1 MKQRIELGIYTN
13 NTTLGS
19 TISVDDVYNFAKEQN
34 MAAIAVTD
42 LNSVQSFPEFGN
54 WKNRQYGIKP
64 IFGAKIVHSDYHS
77 DYFNISTVLVKNQ
90 VGLKNLYHIMSELK
104 HKGKGLYSPIS
115 IMEKYHEG
123 LLFGYCEI
131 DGPAY
136 ISYFYKDFEYY
147 GCYNDFFDY
156 FEIKNYY
163 DNDYE
168 RDANKQIVAL
178 AKKINKPVVAVSDVR
193 YIEKEDEICIKI
205 LQNKGNVEV
214 EHTKNSYLRTT
225 EEMLNEFSY
234 LGEDVNDVVIEN
246 THKIADMIDDVEL
259 FPFPLKYN
267 MLDNAYD
274 IVKQMCY
281 DFIADKYGDNPP
293 KEVTERLETELYLS
307 TVIDFADVLLLSANM
322 VRAVKEHNEQVIPRG
337 SVASSFISFCLGITE
352 INPLPPHYYCPNCKR
367 IEWANSVHSG
377 YDLPTLFCTCGGK
390 MIGDG
395 QNICYQSFLG
405 YKGDK
410 VPDIDLNFSQTGKEI
425 VIDSLKN
432 KILNESQLVWG
443 GCTES
448 IANEHNSFDIETCI
462 EEYQKNTGEFFPK
475 KMKQNIISK
484 TECTKFG
491 DDIVEGTL
499 MIIPKNKE
507 ILDFTPVMENEYGG
521 LPVTHY
527 DFYDL
532 RDSIY
537 QCDIYAFP
545 FVERLKLLEKKTGM
559 SILDIPLNGKELIEL
574 INKDDLSGVKCFEE
588 YDVLNAIKST
598 PINNF
603 TDLTK
608 LLGLYFR
615 TGEMHDNV
623 EQVIKNGTARLCEIP
638 AYREDIYFDLLNRGM
653 DKKKAFYYMDM
664 VRKGLFAKCESTDDL
679 VKEFERDLTGAG
691 ISQWYIDFCKNTRY
705 LFPKSHGAEYTRVAV
720 IEAWYKVNYRGIF
733 EEVSKETGEDKY

>member
-178 AKKINKPVVAVSDVR
+178 AKKINKPVVAVSDAR

-205 LQNKGNVEV
+205 LQNKGNEEV
-214 EHTKNSYLRTT
+214 ENTKNSYLRTI

-246 THKIADMIDDVEL
+246 THKIANMLDDIEL

-274 IVKQMCY
+274 IVKQVCY

-293 KEVTERLETELYLS
+293 KEVTERLETELGLP
-307 TVIDFADVLLLSANM
+307 TAIDFADVFLLSANI
-322 VRAVKEHNEQVIPRG
+322 VRAAKVNSEFAIPRADT
-337 SVASSFISFCLGITE
+337 ASSFISYCLGITE
-352 INPLPPHYYCPNCKR
+352 INPLPPHYYCPNCKK
-367 IEWANSVHSG
+367 IEWVSHVYSG
-377 YDLPTLFCTCGGK
+377 YDLPYNNCTCGSK
-390 MIGDG
+390 MQGDG
-395 QNICYQSFLG
+395 QNICYQSFFG
-405 YKGDK
+405 YSGDK
-410 VPDIDLNFSQTGKEI
+410 VPDIDLNFSSHGRNV
-425 VIDSLKN
+425 VINSLKN
-432 KILNESQLVWG
+432 IILDKEQIVLG
-443 GCTES
+443 GCTGS
-448 IANEHNSFDIETCI
+448 VVNEYSPLNIKKCIKEYEDKTENSFS
-462 EEYQKNTGEFFPK
+462 EEE
-475 KMKQNIISK
+475 KQNIFNKI
-484 TECTKFG
+484 ECTKAF
-491 DDIVEGTL
+491 DDINESSL

-507 ILDFTPVMENEYGG
+507 IYDFTPIRDGDFFG
-521 LPVTHY
+521 FPVTHY
-527 DFYDL
+527 SFNELWDF
-532 RDSIY
+532 IY
-537 QCDIYAFP
+537 NCDIFVFP
-545 FVERLKLLEKKTGM
+545 FVEQLKLLERKTDAD
-559 SILDIPLNGKELIEL
+559 ICNIPLNGIELIEL
-574 INKDDLSGVKCFEE
+574 IKNADLSGIKCFEE
-588 YDVLNAIKST
+588 YDIPSVIKSVE
-598 PINNF
+598 IRNF
-603 TDLTK
+603 TDLSK

-615 TGEMHDNV
+615 MGEMQGDC
-623 EQVIKNGTARLCEIP
+623 ESALKSGRIKLSEIP
-638 AYREDIYFDLLNRGM
+638 AYREDIYFDLLNQGM
-653 DKKKAFYYMDM
+653 DKWAAFQYMEIIHKGRIANNYSSDDDVKK
-664 VRKGLFAKCESTDDL
+664 
-679 VKEFERDLTGAG
+679 FENDLTEIGMP
-691 ISQWYIDFCKNTRY
+691 QWYIDYCKHTRY
-705 LFPKSHGAEYTRVAV
+705 LFPKAHGAEYTRVAV
-720 IEAWYKVNYRGIF
+720 IQAWYKVHFREIF
-733 EEVSKETGEDKY
+733 EEVRKETC